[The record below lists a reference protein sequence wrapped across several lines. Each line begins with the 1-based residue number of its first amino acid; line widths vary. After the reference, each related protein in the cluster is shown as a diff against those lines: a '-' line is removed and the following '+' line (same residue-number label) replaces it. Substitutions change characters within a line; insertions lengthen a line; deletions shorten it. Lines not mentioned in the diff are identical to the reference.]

1 MSEVSK
7 HRDKFIP
14 YCVGCGLDIGFG
26 GDPVVPWAIT
36 FDLPKPY
43 SHVGDK
49 PQHISGDA
57 RDLYMFKDNSL
68 DFLFSSHCLE
78 DFENTH
84 SVLLEWLRVVKFGGY
99 LCLLFPDEKVYRA
112 KTRVRNLE
120 HKHEDFGM
128 DFVMQI
134 LENIN
139 KVKMLTK
146 EYSLTVVKREE
157 CFEGDD
163 YNCILVIQKE
173 GAEVKQG
180 LEPMFK
186 THYLG
191 HFPRVD

>member
-1 MSEVSK
+1 MSETSK

-43 SHVGDK
+43 SHVGEH
-49 PQHISGDA
+49 PQNISGDA

-68 DFLFSSHCLE
+68 DFVYSSHCIE
-78 DFENTH
+78 DFENTMD
-84 SVLLEWLRVVKFGGY
+84 VLLEWIRVIGFGGY
-99 LCLLFPDEKVYRA
+99 LMLLFPDERVYRT
-112 KTRVRNLE
+112 KTSVRNLE

-128 DFVMQI
+128 DYVLHI

-146 EYSLTVVKREE
+146 ECELVVVKKEE
-157 CFEGDD
+157 CFDGDD
-163 YNCILVIQKE
+163 YNCILIILK
-173 GAEVKQG
+173 VKTNDQDSTIN
-180 LEPMFK
+180 PSIF
-186 THYLG
+186 
-191 HFPRVD
+191 

>member
-1 MSEVSK
+1 MR
-7 HRDKFIP
+7 HAFIIHT
-14 YCVGCGLDIGFG
+14 YDALVITGSDTMFNDGF
-26 GDPVVPWAIT
+26 WNSFT
-36 FDLPKPY
+36 KQTENFDF
-43 SHVGDK
+43 VE
-49 PQHISGDA
+49 
-57 RDLYMFKDNSL
+57 
-68 DFLFSSHCLE
+68 SSHCIE
-78 DFENTH
+78 DFDDIYA
-84 SVLLEWLRVVKFGGY
+84 VLCEWLRVVKFGGY